1 MAPSRSPACAS
12 CAPRSLLASAR
23 SGCRASARSYAA
35 RARTVSPL
43 LASSVPRRYSVDA
56 PGFAWA
62 ARSNADHGGTL
73 ESLIEKVPAVR
84 QVVAERQSG
93 IERSLK
99 GHGSSEAFGRR
110 HVDRARVLHDLV
122 DVHAIAVDLHDVA
135 AAIEEQ
141 ARGQT
146 QILPIHEQM
155 PVEDG
160 VAQAHFTSGNDHRR
174 GA

>member
-1 MAPSRSPACAS
+1 MAASRSPPCAS
-12 CAPRSLLASAR
+12 SAPRSLLASAR
-23 SGCRASARSYAA
+23 SGCRARARSNAA

-43 LASSVPRRYSVDA
+43 LASRVPRRYSVEA

-62 ARSNADHGGTL
+62 ARSNADHRG
-73 ESLIEKVPAVR
+73 SLQPVIEKFPAVR

-99 GHGSSEAFGRR
+99 GHGPVEALGRR

-135 AAIEEQ
+135 ARIEEQ

-160 VAQAHFTSGNDHRR
+160 VAQAHLRSG
-174 GA
+174 A